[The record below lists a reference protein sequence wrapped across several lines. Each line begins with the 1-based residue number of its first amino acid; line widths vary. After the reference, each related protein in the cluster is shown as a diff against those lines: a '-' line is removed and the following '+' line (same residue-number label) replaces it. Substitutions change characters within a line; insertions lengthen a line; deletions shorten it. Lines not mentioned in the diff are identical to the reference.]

1 MKLIAAVDQN
11 WGLGRE
17 GRLLFRISPDLK
29 RFKELT
35 TGNIIVTGRKTL
47 ATHPGGKPLAN
58 RENIVFTRDETLE
71 VTGAH
76 MCRSLEELSGLLSLP
91 SFAGKEVFVTGG
103 AEIYALLL
111 PYCEAAL
118 ITRVEAEVGADRFL
132 PRLDALPG
140 WTLEERS
147 PKMEFEGL
155 HFSYETYRNAQPR
168 PLPGPIC

>member
-1 MKLIAAVDQN
+1 MKLIAAVDQS

-29 RFKELT
+29 RFRELT
-35 TGNIIVTGRKTL
+35 TGNVIVTGRKTL

-58 RENIVFTRDETLE
+58 RENIVFTRDGTFAAP
-71 VTGAH
+71 GAY
-76 MCRSLEELSGLLSLP
+76 MCRSLEALFGLLCLP
-91 SFAGKEVFVTGG
+91 AFAGKEVFVTGG
-103 AEIYALLL
+103 AEIYELLL

-118 ITRVEAEVGADRFL
+118 LTRVEAEAGADRFL

-147 PKMEFEGL
+147 PAMEFEGL
-155 HFSYETYRNAQPR
+155 RFFYETYKNARPR
-168 PLPGPIC
+168 PLP